1 MAQRSRLRGTGRV
14 SPLPAVG
21 LVPAVGVGVG
31 VGVVGFS
38 SAVREVGSHGG
49 DVEE

>member
-1 MAQRSRLRGTGRV
+1 MVQRSRLRGTGRV
-14 SPLPAVG
+14 GPVPAVG
-21 LVPAVGVGVG
+21 LVPAVGVG

>member
-21 LVPAVGVGVG
+21 LVPAVGVGV
-31 VGVVGFS
+31 VGFS